1 MIIMKKSLGPKVFGF
16 PAPVFMV
23 GSYNENAQANVMNAA
38 AAGACCLSP
47 PCVYVSLREA
57 TRTYHNIMRNKAF
70 TISIPSQEQ
79 VVEADYFGMASGKN
93 VDKFEATGLTPVN
106 SDLVYSPY
114 VNEFSVVMECLLKE
128 TVNLGSHTMF
138 IGEVI
143 DLKADEDVTTKINVK
158 SDLELVKVDLEKS
171 KPFIYDLSLRGYYKL
186 GEKIGNGFSDGL
198 KYFKK

>member
-1 MIIMKKSLGPKVFGF
+1 MWINLKQL
-16 PAPVFMV
+16 
-23 GSYNENAQANVMNAA
+23 
-38 AAGACCLSP
+38 
-47 PCVYVSLREA
+47 
-57 TRTYHNIMRNKAF
+57 
-70 TISIPSQEQ
+70 
-79 VVEADYFGMASGKN
+79 D
-93 VDKFEATGLTPVN
+93 LTPVK
-106 SDLVYSPY
+106 SDLVHAPY
-114 VNEFSVVMECLLKE
+114 VDEFSVVMECLLKE

-158 SDLELVKVDLEKS
+158 SDLELLKVDLEKS